1 MPTHSTQF
9 KVQRADFI
17 NLKEAGAILGF
28 NPHSV
33 RRLISQGRL
42 RGYRIGNKAI
52 RVRRSD
58 VMALIEPVN

>member
-17 NLKEAGAILGF
+17 TLTAAGQILGF
-28 NPHSV
+28 NPRSV
-33 RRLISQGRL
+33 RRLIAQGRL